1 MTDTLRHQLDELARQ
16 APAPRWPHVAA
27 AEQAWSRRRRLRVT
41 APLVAVVVVCSLVLA
56 AGLVGALGIP
66 RRTPVP
72 PARGSGALPARIIV
86 PPVGTPLITEQPVE
100 RAAYVIAGEDL
111 RRGTFSRGIAPVVV
125 SADDGQYRVV
135 PWHEGDHGISLSPDG
150 RRLAWVVGDSPRVT
164 RVVVLTLATGAMSG
178 VPDAPSAAEGTA
190 WSDDGTR
197 LLVWG
202 LRRVSEYESQDPHV
216 EVRDAR
222 TLRLLW
228 RVDGF
233 GVPAMVHGSVLLPEQ
248 ESTIQLMTVR
258 AARAVVSPDGTNSAQ
273 VVLPSDYTNPRSDAR
288 LVVDSVAARG
298 ATSLRSVWL
307 RPAPAYAE
315 ALAWA
320 ADGVVLARYGGAE
333 RHVAP
338 VVQVLDPATGRVVRT
353 LTSLPDDAGPLLAV
367 DILPQVLAVAA
378 DVLAAGQVADTRP
391 RTWPWHSAE
400 RVRWWVSDPVK
411 VGLQLGLIVVVLVV
425 GVALVRMIR
434 RA

>member
-1 MTDTLRHQLDELARQ
+1 MTDTLRHQLDELARH
-16 APAPRWPHVAA
+16 APAPRWPHDVAA
-27 AEQAWSRRRRLRVT
+27 KQAWSRGRRLLVP
-41 APLVAVVVVCSLVLA
+41 APLVAVVVICSLVL
-56 AGLVGALGIP
+56 LVGLGALAIV
-66 RRTPVP
+66 RRTPVQ
-72 PARGSGALPARIIV
+72 PARGSGALPARVVV
-86 PPVGTPLITEQPVE
+86 PPLGTPLVTEQPVE

-135 PWHEGDHGISLSPDG
+135 PWHDGDHGISLSPDG
-150 RRLAWVVGDSPRVT
+150 RRLAWVVGESPRVT
-164 RVVVLTLATGAMSG
+164 RVVVLTLATGAMSE

-202 LRRVSEYESQDPHV
+202 LRRVSEYESQDAHV

-228 RVDGF
+228 RVDGH
-233 GVPAMVHGSVLLPEQ
+233 GSAAMVHGSVVVPQQ
-248 ESTIQLMTVR
+248 EATVQRITVR
-258 AARAVVSPDGTNSAQ
+258 VDRAVVSPDGTKSAQ
-273 VVLPSDYTNPRSDAR
+273 VVLPADSTGPRSDAR
-288 LVVDSVAARG
+288 LAVDSVAAPG
-298 ATSLRSVWL
+298 AMSLRSMWL
-307 RPAPAYAE
+307 TPAPAYAE
-315 ALAWA
+315 ALAWS
-320 ADGVVLARYGGAE
+320 ADGVVAARYGGAE

-353 LTSLPDDAGPLLAV
+353 LTSLPDDAAPGLAV
-367 DILPQVLAVAA
+367 DIVPQVLAVAA

-391 RTWPWHSAE
+391 RTWPWYSAE
-400 RVRWWVSDPVK
+400 RVRWWVSDPVRA
-411 VGLQLGLIVVVLVV
+411 GLQIGLALMALFV
-425 GVALVRMIR
+425 GVALVHMMR